1 MVGSRLGVFLSLV
14 LLMLSAC
21 ISVLLAQD
29 SSFVLKTDSPQPY
42 TRTYLGNGYFSMV
55 SSQLGSKPTESYM
68 IRVYDHV
75 EGDVPRI
82 ALLPAWN
89 EVNFFNGRKWLND
102 EAADSKILHS
112 YQQILNLYD
121 GTIHTSYRWEDGE
134 LASSVSID
142 AFVSRFNPRLAVARF
157 EVTPHFSGPV
167 QVSLP
172 IRPWEAPIRVPVA
185 RLDKLDPDASGLM
198 PNVRYPG
205 HMVVHD
211 RRVEFGSG
219 DGLLRVVSQA
229 EGGTTAV
236 GEAVALSWPRDLK
249 NLTVTGISSDEVVSV
264 ELGFQAS
271 AEMSYTFLKY
281 VGAVSS
287 IDRSNPLETA
297 AEVAET
303 ARTRG
308 YDAVFEEHTRAWH
321 ELWQTD
327 IIVDDPELQKVIH
340 STIFYLLGSVR
351 EGTEFNIPPMGLSS
365 AGYSGHIFWDSD
377 TFMFPELLA
386 LHPEMA
392 KSLVMFRYR
401 TLEAA
406 KINARLN
413 GYKGAMYP
421 WEADELGNETTPR
434 FAWENALEEN
444 HVTGDAVLDQWQ
456 YYLATGDKDWLA
468 QYGYPIMAETADYW
482 VSRAVYN
489 AEKGRYEIRKVVS
502 PDEGSRGMDN
512 DGVTN
517 AGAQRNLEIAVAAS
531 SLLGKSVNPD
541 WVKMIGKIYIPYDE
555 EKQFHPEFE
564 GAPPW
569 KGGIGH
575 VVPLLAYPFDLPM
588 SEQAK
593 RNDLENARQSI
604 IWQHGGADLLP
615 AIYPVVAAELG
626 DRNLVEDFLVRSYEP
641 FMKQPFNVLNEGSS
655 GESVVFL
662 TGTGFLQQFIYG
674 YTGLRWGENGIEQ
687 KFKPMLPS
695 RVKKLVL
702 RNISSRGK
710 RSDFVIERGTL
721 SQISKDDR
729 E

>member
-1 MVGSRLGVFLSLV
+1 
-14 LLMLSAC
+14 
-21 ISVLLAQD
+21 
-29 SSFVLKTDSPQPY
+29 
-42 TRTYLGNGYFSMV
+42 
-55 SSQLGSKPTESYM
+55 M

-82 ALLPAWN
+82 AVLPAWN
-89 EVNFFNGRKWLND
+89 EVNFFDGRKWLND
-102 EAADSKILHS
+102 AAVDSDTLRS

-121 GTIHTSYRWEDGE
+121 GTIHTSYRWENGE
-134 LASSVSID
+134 QAASVSID
-142 AFVSRFNPRLAVARF
+142 AFVSRSNPHLAVVKF

-167 QVSLP
+167 RVSLP
-172 IRPWEAPIRVPVA
+172 IRPWKAPIRVPVA
-185 RLDKLDPDASGLM
+185 RLESLEPDASGQT

-205 HMVVHD
+205 HMAVRD
-211 RRVEFGSG
+211 WQVESSSVG
-219 DGLLRVVSQA
+219 GLLRVVSQA

-236 GEAVALSWPRDLK
+236 GQVVALSWPPDLK
-249 NLTVTGISSDEVVSV
+249 NLTVIGSTSDEIVSI

-271 AEMSYTFLKY
+271 AETSYTFLKY

-287 IDRSNPLETA
+287 LDRSIPAEAA
-297 AEVAET
+297 AEVAQA
-303 ARTRG
+303 ARARG
-308 YDAVFEEHTRAWH
+308 YDALFEEHARAWH

-327 IIVDDPELQKVIH
+327 IVVDDPVLQKVIH
-340 STIFYLLGSVR
+340 STMFYLLGSVR

-377 TFMFPELLA
+377 TFMFPAVLA

-421 WEADELGNETTPR
+421 WEADELGQETTPR
-434 FAWENALEEN
+434 FAWQNALQEN
-444 HVTGDAVLDQWQ
+444 HVTGDVVVAQWQ
-456 YYLATGDKDWLA
+456 YYLATGDKNWLA

-482 VSRAVYN
+482 VSRAIYN

-502 PDEGSRGMDN
+502 PDEGSRGVDN

-517 AGAQRNLEIAVAAS
+517 AGAQRNLEIAIAAS
-531 SLLGKSVNPD
+531 KLLGKPVNPD
-541 WVKMIGKIYIPYDE
+541 WEKLIGKIYIPYDA

-569 KGGIGH
+569 KEGIGH
-575 VVPLLAYPFDLPM
+575 VVPLLGYPLELPM

-604 IWQHGGADLLP
+604 MWQHGGAYLLP
-615 AIYPVVAAELG
+615 TIYPIVAAELG
-626 DRNLVEDFLVRSYEP
+626 DRNLVDDFLVGSYEP
-641 FMKQPFNVLNEGSS
+641 YMKPPFNVLNEGTS

-674 YTGLRWGENGIEQ
+674 YTGLRWGENGIAQ
-687 KFKPMLPS
+687 KFKPFLPS

-702 RNISSRGK
+702 KNISTRGK
-710 RSDFVIERGTL
+710 RYDFVVEGETL
-721 SQISKDDR
+721 SQVSKDGLQ
-729 E
+729 